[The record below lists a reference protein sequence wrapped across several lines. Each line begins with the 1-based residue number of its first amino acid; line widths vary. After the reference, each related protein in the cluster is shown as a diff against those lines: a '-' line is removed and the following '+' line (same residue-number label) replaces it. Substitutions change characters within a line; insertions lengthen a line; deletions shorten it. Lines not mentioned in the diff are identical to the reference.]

1 MLSNAYLILRP
12 FFRAKDSPVS
22 DDPLDPANWEL
33 GKRSAEENLSSGSP
47 T

>member
-12 FFRAKDSPVS
+12 FFRAKESPVS

-33 GKRSAEENLSSGSP
+33 GKRSTEENLSSSSP
-47 T
+47 A